1 MRRLTVLDIANEV
14 KNKNENI
21 ILSSRSGKMMFTGPV
36 RELINNHLHHD
47 YWLKTV
53 LSFDEENMFVVLDGG
68 DLLMKPN
75 TLGEVLARLIYLDD
89 RHAWYIHDCN
99 NEVIVYGS
107 ITNLFTTLGTRWF
120 DYPINEAN
128 RENHYIKLAVQVF

>member
-14 KNKNENI
+14 ENKNENI

-68 DLLMKPN
+68 DLLMKPY

-89 RHAWYIHDCN
+89 RHAWHIHDCN
-99 NEVIVYGS
+99 NEIVAHGS

-120 DYPINEAN
+120 GHPINEAN

>member
-14 KNKNENI
+14 ENKNENI

-89 RHAWYIHDCN
+89 RHAWHIHDCN
-99 NEVIVYGS
+99 NEIVAHGS
-107 ITNLFTTLGTRWF
+107 ITNLFTTLGTSWF

>member
-14 KNKNENI
+14 ENKNESI
-21 ILSSRSGKMMFTGPV
+21 ILSSRSGKMMFAGPV

-53 LSFDEENMFVVLDGG
+53 LSFDEENMFAVLDGG
-68 DLLMKPN
+68 NLLMKPN
-75 TLGEVLARLIYLDD
+75 TLGDVLTKLIYLDE
-89 RHAWYIHDCN
+89 RHTWYIHDCN
-99 NEVIVYGS
+99 NEIVTYGS
-107 ITNLFTTLGTRWF
+107 ITNLFTMLGTRWF

>member
-14 KNKNENI
+14 ENKNENI

-53 LSFDEENMFVVLDGG
+53 LSFDEEKKF
-68 DLLMKPN
+68 K
-75 TLGEVLARLIYLDD
+75 
-89 RHAWYIHDCN
+89 
-99 NEVIVYGS
+99 
-107 ITNLFTTLGTRWF
+107 
-120 DYPINEAN
+120 
-128 RENHYIKLAVQVF
+128 

>member
-14 KNKNENI
+14 ENKNENI

-89 RHAWYIHDCN
+89 RHTWCIHDCN
-99 NEVIVYGS
+99 NEIVAHGS
-107 ITNLFTTLGTRWF
+107 ITNLFTMLGTRWF

>member
-14 KNKNENI
+14 ENKNENI

-53 LSFDEENMFVVLDGG
+53 LSFDEENMFIVLDGG
-68 DLLMKPN
+68 GLLMKPN

-99 NEVIVYGS
+99 NEIVAHGS
-107 ITNLFTTLGTRWF
+107 ITNLFTTLGTSWF

>member
-1 MRRLTVLDIANEV
+1 MRRLAVLDIANEV
-14 KNKNENI
+14 ENKNETI
-21 ILSSRSGKMMFTGPV
+21 ILSSKSGKMMFAGPV

-53 LSFDEENMFVVLDGG
+53 LSFDDENMFAVLDGG
-68 DLLMKPN
+68 DLLMKPD
-75 TLGEVLARLIYLDD
+75 TLGWVLATLRYLDD
-89 RHAWYIHDCN
+89 HHAWHILDCN
-99 NEVIVYGS
+99 NNIVAHGS

-120 DYPINEAN
+120 DYPINEVK

>member
-14 KNKNENI
+14 ENENI
-21 ILSSRSGKMMFTGPV
+21 ILSSRSGKMMSTGPV

-89 RHAWYIHDCN
+89 RHAWHIHDCN
-99 NEVIVYGS
+99 NEIVAHGP
-107 ITNLFTTLGTRWF
+107 ITNLFTTPGTRWF
-120 DYPINEAN
+120 DHPINEAN